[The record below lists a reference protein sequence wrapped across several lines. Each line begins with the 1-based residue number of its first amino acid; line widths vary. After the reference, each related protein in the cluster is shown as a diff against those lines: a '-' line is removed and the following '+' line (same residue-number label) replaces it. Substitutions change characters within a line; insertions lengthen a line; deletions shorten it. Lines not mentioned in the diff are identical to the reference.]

1 MKSQPFPD
9 ESSEKQL
16 IPDSQINL
24 PLINKPIPI
33 LRLVIPLLI
42 QAGLLLAIPA
52 QSIQTY
58 LTGKTVI
65 LQTVPVD
72 PYSILTG
79 YYQTLS
85 YDISTKNT
93 LEKLP
98 GSKDLLKDGNGF
110 YVVLQQEKTIG
121 KGIPKA
127 WKPVRLSEKLPD
139 SLPENQVALKGKYQ
153 YNSVTYGLEKYNIPE
168 DQRNQINENIS
179 QAARSATQRDEQPI
193 VVEIKVDSQGK
204 SVPISMWVKERNYRF

>member
-1 MKSQPFPD
+1 MKLPE
-9 ESSEKQL
+9 ESSEKEL
-16 IPDSQINL
+16 IPFKTNSAAT
-24 PLINKPIPI
+24 NKPIPI

-72 PYSILTG
+72 PYNILTG
-79 YYQTLS
+79 YYQILS
-85 YDISTKNT
+85 YDISTQST

-98 GSKDLLKDGNGF
+98 DSKDILKDGNSL
-110 YVVLQQEKTIG
+110 YVILQEEKSTG

-127 WKPVRLSEKLPD
+127 WKPLRLTEEIPSALPD
-139 SLPENQVALKGKYQ
+139 NQVALKGKYR
-153 YNSVTYGLEKYNIPE
+153 YGRVTYGLEKYNIPE
-168 DQRNQINENIS
+168 DQRNQINNNIS
-179 QAARSATQRDEQPI
+179 QASRSATERDKQPI
-193 VVEIKVDSQGK
+193 VVEVKVDSQGK
-204 SVPISMWVKERNYRF
+204 SVPISMWVKEQNYRF